1 MEVVRATA
9 APLAVL
15 VIAVDGPSGAGK
27 SSVARGVA
35 TRLGLRYLD
44 TGSTYRAVTWRVL
57 RRGVDVDDA
66 GQVASAALDPVVEVG
81 TDPAEPTICVD
92 GIDVSGPIRSGEVT
106 AAVSAVSAVPAVRE
120 RLAAL
125 QREIIGTGGIVVEGR
140 DIGTV
145 VAPDAQVKVFLTADP
160 TARAQRR
167 GLEVSADQSATLADL
182 ARRDRLDSGRAT
194 APLAK
199 AADAH
204 EIDAT
209 HLSLPQV
216 IDAVLALV
224 RRSTDSAAAG
234 SSAAELPVIT
244 DAPTPCQQ
252 RS

>member
-1 MEVVRATA
+1 MDVLRPIAD
-9 APLAVL
+9 PPSGL

-35 TRLGLRYLD
+35 VRLGLRYLD
-44 TGSTYRAVTWRVL
+44 TGSTYRALTWRLL
-57 RRGVDVDDA
+57 RRGVDVEDA
-66 GQVASAALDPVVEVG
+66 GQVAQVADEPVLEVG
-81 TDPAEPTICVD
+81 TDPANPAICVD

-106 AAVSAVSAVPAVRE
+106 AAVSAVSAVPAVRK
-120 RLAAL
+120 RLGTL
-125 QREIIGTGGIVVEGR
+125 QRDIIGAGGIVVEGR

-145 VAPDAQVKVFLTADP
+145 VAPDAQVKVYLTADA
-160 TARAQRR
+160 TARAHRR
-167 GLEVSADQSATLADL
+167 GVEISADPTATLADL
-182 ARRDRLDSGRAT
+182 ARRDRLDSGRSA

-209 HLSLPQV
+209 SLSLAQV

-224 RRSTDSAAAG
+224 RRSVESTSQG
-234 SSAAELPVIT
+234 
-244 DAPTPCQQ
+244 APTVGFSVVLDATLSRPQ